1 MDLVSRHPF
10 DWDHYD
16 TVLLD
21 MDGTLLDLR
30 FDNFFWQ
37 ELIPARYAALN
48 GLPHEE
54 AVAVLEPRFAAT
66 RGTLE
71 WYCLDHWS
79 RELGLD
85 VAALKR
91 EAEDHIDFLPDVPDF
106 LVAVRELRKRVV
118 LVTNAHRGSLVVK
131 LARTGLER
139 YWTRSTP
146 ATISAC
152 PRRTRRSGR
161 GCGPSSPSSRRGPC
175 WWTTA
180 CRCCARR
187 TPTASA
193 GWSRS
198 CARTP
203 RGRRSTAEDFH
214 GVDSVTELLPP
225 RRRAALRRGLA
236 PRLFRGGCAAAGL
249 AALAPPPTLLGR
261 GAVPAGR
268 ARCIGPAE
276 PVRGERVA
284 QAGRSR
290 GGLPPDRPPPPPAR
304 PRGALPRPPRPSG
317 GREPHSVRSM
327 RLLRAGRVSSGRFAR
342 SMASTGIFIPM

>member
-1 MDLVSRHPF
+1 MEIVSRQPF
-10 DWDHYD
+10 EWHHYD

-54 AVAVLEPRFAAT
+54 AVAVLEPRFAAA

-118 LVTNAHRGSLVVK
+118 LVTNAHRGSLAVK

-139 YWTRSTP
+139 YVDAIHSSHDLGLPKEHSAFWGCLRAIEPFEP
-146 ATISAC
+146 A
-152 PRRTRRSGR
+152 RTLLVDDSLAVLRAAHAYGIGR
-161 GCGPSSPSSRRGPC
+161 VVAILRPDSSRPPN
-175 WWTTA
+175 A
-180 CRCCARR
+180 V
-187 TPTASA
+187 
-193 GWSRS
+193 
-198 CARTP
+198 
-203 RGRRSTAEDFH
+203 EDFH
-214 GVDSVTELLPP
+214 GVEGVADLLQ
-225 RRRAALRRGLA
+225 RR
-236 PRLFRGGCAAAGL
+236 
-249 AALAPPPTLLGR
+249 T
-261 GAVPAGR
+261 
-268 ARCIGPAE
+268 
-276 PVRGERVA
+276 
-284 QAGRSR
+284 
-290 GGLPPDRPPPPPAR
+290 
-304 PRGALPRPPRPSG
+304 PRGS
-317 GREPHSVRSM
+317 
-327 RLLRAGRVSSGRFAR
+327 
-342 SMASTGIFIPM
+342 